1 MGVHD
6 QLEMTK
12 MNYGKD
18 RPKAKNPVKI
28 EDLSLRDGH
37 QSLFA
42 TRGRTEDMIPVAE
55 MMDEVGFW
63 AVETWGGAT
72 FDTMHRFLNEDP
84 WERIR
89 TLKRYFK
96 KTPFSMLLRGQNLV
110 GYRNYA
116 DDVAKAFV
124 ERSAANG
131 MDIFR
136 TFDALN
142 DYRNFET
149 VVPAIKAAGK
159 HFQGCICYTM
169 TEPRMGGEV
178 YNIDH
183 FVKKAKELANMGA
196 DSICIK
202 DMAGLLAPYDAY
214 DLVKALKAVVKAPIH
229 LHSHFTSG
237 MSSMTHLK
245 AIEAGVDIIDTCMT
259 PYAYR
264 TSHAAI
270 EPLVMTLLGTN
281 RDTGFDI
288 KLLAEINDIL
298 EKNVMPKY
306 KHLLDDSKVSI
317 IDINVLLHQ
326 TPGGMLSNLVN
337 QLREMDALDK
347 INEVYAELPRVR
359 KDLGQ
364 IPLVTP
370 TSQIVGVQAVNNVLN
385 DTPGERYKMI
395 TAQVKDLCYGL
406 YGKTAIPIDP
416 VVQKK
421 ALKNYPRGEKPIT
434 CRPAAVLEPEL
445 PKAQEEIKD
454 LSKGIDD
461 DILYAIYPVT
471 GKRFL
476 KWKYGKEQPPQEVMP
491 RTLAEVTAEDELIKK
506 AKAGLLV
513 EKKAAPPKGE
523 NLRTFNVYVDDDYFE
538 VGVESKDGAP
548 MIRYVQPGPVQP
560 APVQSAPVQ
569 PVPVE
574 AMPAPAPIL
583 AAASSPVPAAVVA
596 GDGTPLTAPMPGMI
610 VSVVK
615 KVGDTVKKGDCVVVL
630 EAMKMEN
637 ALPAPVDGTILAINV
652 SSGDSVA
659 KGAAICIIGSA
670 NNFNPKAGIVPPVAP
685 APAPGS
691 APPAPARATAPVA
704 APIAKAPA
712 TPTASPAVAATSAP
726 AGGGTPMTAPM
737 PGMIVSVA
745 KKVGDVVK
753 KGDCVVVLE
762 AMKMENALPAPADGT
777 LLAINVSSGDSVARG
792 AVLCMI
798 G

>member
-1 MGVHD
+1 MSDHD
-6 QLEMTK
+6 QVKMTE
-12 MNYGKD
+12 MNYDKD
-18 RPKAKNPVKI
+18 RPVAENPLKI
-28 EDLSLRDGH
+28 EDLTFRDGH

-89 TLKRYFK
+89 TLKRYMK
-96 KTPFSMLLRGQNLV
+96 KTPFSMLLRAQNLV

-116 DDVAKAFV
+116 DDVARAFV
-124 ERSAANG
+124 ERACENG

-149 VVPAIKAAGK
+149 VVPIIKEYGR

-178 YNIDH
+178 YNLDYY
-183 FVKKAKELANMGA
+183 VTKAKELEAMEA

-202 DMAGLLAPYDAY
+202 DMAGLIAPYDAY
-214 DLVKALKAVVKAPIH
+214 NVVKALKAAVKVPIN

-237 MSSMTHLK
+237 MSPMSHLK

-270 EPLVMTLLGTN
+270 EPLVMTLLGTS

-288 KLLAEINDIL
+288 KHMARINEIL
-298 EKNVMPKY
+298 EKEIMPKY

-347 INEVYAELPRVR
+347 IGQVYKELPRVR
-359 KDLGQ
+359 KELGQ

-370 TSQIVGVQAVNNVLN
+370 TSQIVGIQTVNNVLFDDEN
-385 DTPGERYKMI
+385 ERYKMI
-395 TAQVKDLCYGL
+395 TDQVKDLCYGL
-406 YGKTAIPIDP
+406 YGKTAVPIDSE
-416 VVQKK
+416 VQQK
-421 ALKNYPRGEKPIT
+421 ALKGYDRGEEPIT
-434 CRPAAVLEPEL
+434 CRPAEVLEPEL
-445 PKAQEEIKD
+445 PKAREDVKGLAVD
-454 LSKGIDD
+454 LDD
-461 DILYAIYPVT
+461 VLIYALYPVT

-476 KWKYGKEQPPQEVMP
+476 KWKYGKEQPPEETRP
-491 RTLAEVTAEDELIKK
+491 RTIEQVKAEEELIRK

-513 EKKAAPPKGE
+513 EKPAKEPPPRSE
-523 NLRTFNVYVDDDYFE
+523 NLRTFNVFVDEEYYE
-538 VGVESKDGAP
+538 VGVDEVGGSPVMSYIQQMPAQAP
-548 MIRYVQPGPVQP
+548 MAMAPPVAAP
-560 APVQSAPVQ
+560 AAAPAA
-569 PVPVE
+569 PAAEKPAAAAEEKPVE
-574 AMPAPAPIL
+574 EK
-583 AAASSPVPAAVVA
+583 PAAE
-596 GDGTPLTAPMPGMI
+596 GTELKAPMPGMI
-610 VSVVK
+610 VRYEK
-615 KVGDTVKKGDCVVVL
+615 EVGD
-630 EAMKMEN
+630 E
-637 ALPAPVDGTILAINV
+637 V
-652 SSGDSVA
+652 SEGE
-659 KGAAICIIGSA
+659 
-670 NNFNPKAGIVPPVAP
+670 
-685 APAPGS
+685 
-691 APPAPARATAPVA
+691 T
-704 APIAKAPA
+704 
-712 TPTASPAVAATSAP
+712 
-726 AGGGTPMTAPM
+726 
-737 PGMIVSVA
+737 
-745 KKVGDVVK
+745 
-753 KGDCVVVLE
+753 VVVLE
-762 AMKMENALPAPADGT
+762 AMKMENALPAPANGT
-777 LLAINVSSGDSVARG
+777 IKAINFSSGDSVAKND
-792 AVLCMI
+792 VLCVI

>member
-1 MGVHD
+1 MSDHTEVK
-6 QLEMTK
+6 MTK
-12 MNYGKD
+12 MNYSKD

-28 EDLSLRDGH
+28 EDLTLRDGH

-124 ERSAANG
+124 ERAAANG

-169 TEPRMGGEV
+169 TEPRMGGDV
-178 YNIDH
+178 YGIDYYI
-183 FVKKAKELANMGA
+183 KKAKALEDMGA
-196 DSICIK
+196 DTICVK
-202 DMAGLLAPYDAY
+202 DMAGLLAPYDAFE
-214 DLVKALKAVVKAPIH
+214 LIKALKAAVKAPIH

-237 MSSMTHLK
+237 MSPMTHLK

-270 EPLVMTLLGTN
+270 EPLVMTLLGTS

-288 KLLAEINDIL
+288 KLLAKINHIFEKDI
-298 EKNVMPKY
+298 MPKY

-337 QLREMDALDK
+337 QLKEMDALDR
-347 INEVYAELPRVR
+347 IEDVYRELPRVR
-359 KDLGQ
+359 KELGQ
-364 IPLVTP
+364 VPLVTP
-370 TSQIVGVQAVNNVLN
+370 TSQIVGTQTVNNVLF
-385 DTPGERYKMI
+385 DTEKERYKMI

-416 VVQKK
+416 EVQKK
-421 ALKNYPRGEKPIT
+421 ALKGYPRGEKPIT
-434 CRPAAVLEPEL
+434 CRPAEVLDPEL
-445 PKAQEEIKD
+445 EKAKEEIKD
-454 LSKGIDD
+454 LAADIDD
-461 DILYAIYPVT
+461 EILYAIYPMT

-476 KWKYGKEQPPQEVMP
+476 KWKYGKEAAPKEVLP
-491 RTLAEVTAEDELIKK
+491 RTLEDVAREDALVKK
-506 AKAGLLV
+506 AKAGELV
-513 EKKAAPPKGE
+513 EKVKKNAPQKGE
-523 NLRTFNVYVDDDYFE
+523 NMRTFNVFVDDDYFE
-538 VGVESKDGAP
+538 VGVESVGGAP
-548 MIRYVQPGPVQP
+548 VVSYVQPQAAA
-560 APVQSAPVQ
+560 APRSAAPSM
-569 PVPVE
+569 PSGLPS
-574 AMPAPAPIL
+574 APAPAPPKATPAPKAAPAK
-583 AAASSPVPAAVVA
+583 AAAPAPKAQVSA
-596 GDGTPLTAPMPGMI
+596 DGTAMNSPMPGMI
-610 VSVVK
+610 VSIEK
-615 KVGDTVKKGDCVVVL
+615 NVGDSVSKGETVVVL

-637 ALPAPVDGTILAINV
+637 ALPSPVDGVVKAVNCK
-652 SSGDSVA
+652 SGDSVA
-659 KGAAICIIGSA
+659 KGDVLCIIG
-670 NNFNPKAGIVPPVAP
+670 
-685 APAPGS
+685 
-691 APPAPARATAPVA
+691 
-704 APIAKAPA
+704 
-712 TPTASPAVAATSAP
+712 
-726 AGGGTPMTAPM
+726 
-737 PGMIVSVA
+737 
-745 KKVGDVVK
+745 
-753 KGDCVVVLE
+753 
-762 AMKMENALPAPADGT
+762 
-777 LLAINVSSGDSVARG
+777 
-792 AVLCMI
+792 
-798 G
+798 